1 MSYECTYCNFNAPT
15 NTRLNRHLLT
25 QKHTR
30 NVLSK
35 QIHDE
40 SQNIL
45 NEIIEDY
52 VQEKEKEEEVVE
64 LCENM
69 DCLKYPEDWDFESDT
84 PETYEEGQ
92 WVKCAIC
99 PGYFN
104 DDGLGDILFIEEAPN
119 NRGGGCDLCG
129 KTDNIVQMKGTGQYL
144 CGDACDEEEEEED
157 EESQSEILPNNT
169 IQVESVQEEEKE
181 TVKFNEKNGN
191 NIMFDKEEEREVSQ
205 SDILPNNTIQVES
218 VQEEEKETVK
228 FNEKNG
234 NNIMFDKEE
243 AKETVKFN
251 ENIEY
256 IEHTLESEFLFI
268 EEPILDIQT
277 IEMLKD
283 FNELVTTHGFLLNIL
298 SFIMSIVR
306 FFAPNQATNQ
316 AP

>member
-45 NEIIEDY
+45 NEIIEEN
-52 VQEKEKEEEVVE
+52 VQEKEEEVVE

-92 WVKCAIC
+92 WVKCTIC

-144 CGDACDEEEEEED
+144 CGDACDEEEED
-157 EESQSEILPNNT
+157 EESQSEILPNNS
-169 IQVESVQEEEKE
+169 IQVESVQEE
-181 TVKFNEKNGN
+181 
-191 NIMFDKEEEREVSQ
+191 
-205 SDILPNNTIQVES
+205 
-218 VQEEEKETVK
+218 
-228 FNEKNG
+228 
-234 NNIMFDKEE
+234 
-243 AKETVKFN
+243 KETVKFN

-283 FNELVTTHGFLLNIL
+283 FNELVTTHGFILNIV

-306 FFAPNQATNQ
+306 FIAPTNSD
-316 AP
+316 

>member
-15 NTRLNRHLLT
+15 NTRLNRHLTT

-30 NVLSK
+30 NVLLSK

-45 NEIIEDY
+45 NEIIEDN

-69 DCLKYPEDWDFESDT
+69 DCERYPPDWDFESDT

-144 CGDACDEEEEEED
+144 CGDACDEEEEEE
-157 EESQSEILPNNT
+157 
-169 IQVESVQEEEKE
+169 EEE
-181 TVKFNEKNGN
+181 
-191 NIMFDKEEEREVSQ
+191 EV
-205 SDILPNNTIQVES
+205 IES
-218 VQEEEKETVK
+218 
-228 FNEKNG
+228 
-234 NNIMFDKEE
+234 
-243 AKETVKFN
+243 
-251 ENIEY
+251 
-256 IEHTLESEFLFI
+256 
-268 EEPILDIQT
+268 
-277 IEMLKD
+277 
-283 FNELVTTHGFLLNIL
+283 
-298 SFIMSIVR
+298 
-306 FFAPNQATNQ
+306 
-316 AP
+316 

>member
-15 NTRLNRHLLT
+15 NTRLNRHLTT

-30 NVLSK
+30 NVLLSK

-45 NEIIEDY
+45 NEIIEDN

-69 DCLKYPEDWDFESDT
+69 DCERYPPDWDFESDT

-129 KTDNIVQMKGTGQYL
+129 KTDNIVQMKGSGQYL
-144 CGDACDEEEEEED
+144 CGDACDEEEEEE
-157 EESQSEILPNNT
+157 
-169 IQVESVQEEEKE
+169 
-181 TVKFNEKNGN
+181 
-191 NIMFDKEEEREVSQ
+191 VSQ
-205 SDILPNNTIQVES
+205 SDILPNDTIQIES
-218 VQEEEKETVK
+218 VQEETIIQKEQKLIFDIEEEREVTIDNILLNNSIIMNSVQEDKKEVVK
-228 FNEKNG
+228 F
-234 NNIMFDKEE
+234 D
-243 AKETVKFN
+243 

-256 IEHTLESEFLFI
+256 IENSIEENSIESEIIFI
-268 EEPILDIQT
+268 EIPILDIQT

-283 FNELVTTHGFLLNIL
+283 FNEFVTTHGFLLNIL
-298 SFIMSIVR
+298 SFIMNIVR
-306 FFAPNQATNQ
+306 FFAPNNTGVS
-316 AP
+316 PL

>member
-45 NEIIEDY
+45 NEIIEEN
-52 VQEKEKEEEVVE
+52 VQEKEEEVVE

-69 DCLKYPEDWDFESDT
+69 DCERYPPNWDFEEDT
-84 PETYEEGQ
+84 EETYQEDQ
-92 WVKCAIC
+92 WKKCC
-99 PGYFN
+99 LCDGYF
-104 DDGLGDILFIEEAPN
+104 DDNGMGDILYVQEEPN
-119 NRGGGCDLCG
+119 NKEAECSLCG
-129 KTDNIVQMKGTGQYL
+129 KSDDVVQMKGCGQYL
-144 CGDACDEEEEEED
+144 CGNACDEEEEEE
-157 EESQSEILPNNT
+157 EE
-169 IQVESVQEEEKE
+169 
-181 TVKFNEKNGN
+181 
-191 NIMFDKEEEREVSQ
+191 EVSQ

-218 VQEEEKETVK
+218 VQEEAKD
-228 FNEKNG
+228 
-234 NNIMFDKEE
+234 IMFDKEE
-243 AKETVKFN
+243 EREVSQSDILPNNSIQVESVQEEEKETVKFN

-283 FNELVTTHGFLLNIL
+283 FNELVTTHGFILNI
-298 SFIMSIVR
+298 MGYETCYIVR
-306 FFAPNQATNQ
+306 ILKNQALHLKTHVYPLAKPTHDHSWFARPIWLIWAAFITN
-316 AP
+316 

>member
-15 NTRLNRHLLT
+15 NTRLNRHLTT

-30 NVLSK
+30 NVLLSK

-191 NIMFDKEEEREVSQ
+191 NIMFDKEE
-205 SDILPNNTIQVES
+205 
-218 VQEEEKETVK
+218 
-228 FNEKNG
+228 
-234 NNIMFDKEE
+234 

-283 FNELVTTHGFLLNIL
+283 FNELVTTHGF
-298 SFIMSIVR
+298 FIKHPIIYNEYSSIFR
-306 FFAPNQATNQ
+306 TQQ
-316 AP
+316 

>member
-45 NEIIEDY
+45 NEIIEEN
-52 VQEKEKEEEVVE
+52 VQEKEEEVVE

-69 DCLKYPEDWDFESDT
+69 DCERYPPNWDFEEDT
-84 PETYEEGQ
+84 EETYQEDQ
-92 WVKCAIC
+92 WKKCC
-99 PGYFN
+99 LCDGYF
-104 DDGLGDILFIEEAPN
+104 DDNGMGDILYVQEEPN
-119 NRGGGCDLCG
+119 NKEAECSLCG
-129 KTDNIVQMKGTGQYL
+129 KSDDVVQMKGCGQYL
-144 CGDACDEEEEEED
+144 CGNACDEEEEEE
-157 EESQSEILPNNT
+157 EE
-169 IQVESVQEEEKE
+169 
-181 TVKFNEKNGN
+181 
-191 NIMFDKEEEREVSQ
+191 EVSQ

-218 VQEEEKETVK
+218 VQEEEKD
-228 FNEKNG
+228 
-234 NNIMFDKEE
+234 IMFDKEE
-243 AKETVKFN
+243 ESEVSQSDILPNNIIKLESVQEEKETVKFN

-283 FNELVTTHGFLLNIL
+283 FNELVTTHGFILNIV

-306 FFAPNQATNQ
+306 FIAPTNSD
-316 AP
+316 

>member
-45 NEIIEDY
+45 NEIIEEN
-52 VQEKEKEEEVVE
+52 VQEKEEEVVE

-69 DCLKYPEDWDFESDT
+69 DCERYPPNWDFEEDT
-84 PETYEEGQ
+84 EETYQEDQ
-92 WVKCAIC
+92 WKKCC
-99 PGYFN
+99 LCDGYF
-104 DDGLGDILFIEEAPN
+104 DDNGMGDILYVQEEPN
-119 NRGGGCDLCG
+119 NKEAECSLCG
-129 KTDNIVQMKGTGQYL
+129 KSDDVVQMKGCGQYL
-144 CGDACDEEEEEED
+144 CGNACDEEEEEE
-157 EESQSEILPNNT
+157 EE
-169 IQVESVQEEEKE
+169 
-181 TVKFNEKNGN
+181 
-191 NIMFDKEEEREVSQ
+191 EVSQ

-218 VQEEEKETVK
+218 VQEEAKD
-228 FNEKNG
+228 
-234 NNIMFDKEE
+234 IMFDKEE
-243 AKETVKFN
+243 EREVSQSDILPNNSIQVESVQEEEKETVKFN

-283 FNELVTTHGFLLNIL
+283 FNELVTTHGFILNIV

-306 FFAPNQATNQ
+306 FIAPTNSD
-316 AP
+316 

>member
-15 NTRLNRHLLT
+15 NTRLNRHLTT
-25 QKHTR
+25 QKHIR
-30 NVLSK
+30 NVLSN
-35 QIHDE
+35 QIHDK

-52 VQEKEKEEEVVE
+52 VQETEKEEEVVE

-69 DCLKYPEDWDFESDT
+69 DCERYPPDWDFEEDT
-84 PETYEEGQ
+84 EETYQEDQ
-92 WVKCAIC
+92 WKKCC
-99 PGYFN
+99 LCDGYFN
-104 DDGLGDILFIEEAPN
+104 DDGMGDILFIEEAPN

-129 KTDNIVQMKGTGQYL
+129 KTDNIVQMKGCGQYL
-144 CGDACDEEEEEED
+144 CGDACDEEEEEEEED
-157 EESQSEILPNNT
+157 E
-169 IQVESVQEEEKE
+169 
-181 TVKFNEKNGN
+181 
-191 NIMFDKEEEREVSQ
+191 MSQ

-243 AKETVKFN
+243 TKDIMFDKEEEEEVSLSDILPNNTIQIESVQEKETVKFN

-306 FFAPNQATNQ
+306 FFAPNNSD
-316 AP
+316 

>member
-15 NTRLNRHLLT
+15 NTRLNRHLST
-25 QKHTR
+25 QKHIR

-45 NEIIEDY
+45 NEIIEEI
-52 VQEKEKEEEVVE
+52 VQEKEEEVVE

-129 KTDNIVQMKGTGQYL
+129 KTDNIVQMKGSGQYL
-144 CGDACDEEEEEED
+144 CGDACDEEEEEE
-157 EESQSEILPNNT
+157 
-169 IQVESVQEEEKE
+169 
-181 TVKFNEKNGN
+181 
-191 NIMFDKEEEREVSQ
+191 VSQ
-205 SDILPNNTIQVES
+205 SDILPNDTIQIES
-218 VQEEEKETVK
+218 VQEETIIQKEQKLIFDIEEEREVTIDNILLNNSIIMNSVQEDKKEVVK
-228 FNEKNG
+228 F
-234 NNIMFDKEE
+234 D
-243 AKETVKFN
+243 

-256 IEHTLESEFLFI
+256 IENSIEENSIESEIIFI
-268 EEPILDIQT
+268 EIPILDIQT

-283 FNELVTTHGFLLNIL
+283 FNEFVTTHGFLLNIL
-298 SFIMSIVR
+298 SFIMNIVR
-306 FFAPNQATNQ
+306 FFAPNNTGVS
-316 AP
+316 PL

>member
-15 NTRLNRHLLT
+15 NTRLNRHLST
-25 QKHTR
+25 QKHIR

-45 NEIIEDY
+45 NEIIEEI
-52 VQEKEKEEEVVE
+52 VQEKEEEVVE

-129 KTDNIVQMKGTGQYL
+129 KTDNIVQMKGSGQYL
-144 CGDACDEEEEEED
+144 CGDACDEEEEEE
-157 EESQSEILPNNT
+157 
-169 IQVESVQEEEKE
+169 
-181 TVKFNEKNGN
+181 
-191 NIMFDKEEEREVSQ
+191 VSQ
-205 SDILPNNTIQVES
+205 SDILPNDTIQIES
-218 VQEEEKETVK
+218 VQEETIIQKEQKLIFDIEEEREVTIDNILLNNSIIMNSVQEDKKEVVK
-228 FNEKNG
+228 F
-234 NNIMFDKEE
+234 D
-243 AKETVKFN
+243 

-256 IEHTLESEFLFI
+256 IENSIEENSIEENSIESEIIFI
-268 EEPILDIQT
+268 EIPILDIQT

-283 FNELVTTHGFLLNIL
+283 FNEFVTTHGFLLNIL
-298 SFIMSIVR
+298 SFIMNIVR
-306 FFAPNQATNQ
+306 FFAPNNTGVS
-316 AP
+316 PL

>member
-15 NTRLNRHLLT
+15 NTRLNRHLTT
-25 QKHTR
+25 QKHIR
-30 NVLSK
+30 NVLSN
-35 QIHDE
+35 QIHDK

-45 NEIIEDY
+45 NEIIEEN
-52 VQEKEKEEEVVE
+52 VQEKEKKEEEVVE

-69 DCLKYPEDWDFESDT
+69 DCERYPPDWDFEEDT
-84 PETYEEGQ
+84 EETYQEDQ
-92 WVKCAIC
+92 WKKCC
-99 PGYFN
+99 LCDGYFN

-129 KTDNIVQMKGTGQYL
+129 KTDNIVQMKGCGQYL
-144 CGDACDEEEEEED
+144 CGDACDEEEEEE
-157 EESQSEILPNNT
+157 
-169 IQVESVQEEEKE
+169 EEEE
-181 TVKFNEKNGN
+181 DE
-191 NIMFDKEEEREVSQ
+191 MSQ

-243 AKETVKFN
+243 TKDIMFDKEEEREVSLSDILPNNTIQIESVQEEEKETVKFN

-306 FFAPNQATNQ
+306 FFAPNNSD
-316 AP
+316 

>member
-15 NTRLNRHLLT
+15 NTRLNRHLTT

-30 NVLSK
+30 NVLLSK

-45 NEIIEDY
+45 NEIIEDN

-69 DCLKYPEDWDFESDT
+69 DCERYPPDWDFESDT

-144 CGDACDEEEEEED
+144 CGDACDEEEEEE
-157 EESQSEILPNNT
+157 EEEVSLSDILPNNS

-205 SDILPNNTIQVES
+205 SDILPNNNIQVES
-218 VQEEEKETVK
+218 VQEEE
-228 FNEKNG
+228 
-234 NNIMFDKEE
+234 
-243 AKETVKFN
+243 KETVKFN

-306 FFAPNQATNQ
+306 FFAPNNSD
-316 AP
+316 

>member
-69 DCLKYPEDWDFESDT
+69 DCERYPPDWDFEEDT
-84 PETYEEGQ
+84 EETYQEDQ
-92 WVKCAIC
+92 WKKCC
-99 PGYFN
+99 LCDGYFN
-104 DDGLGDILFIEEAPN
+104 DDGMGDILYIQEEPN
-119 NRGGGCDLCG
+119 NKEAECSLCG
-129 KTDNIVQMKGTGQYL
+129 KTDNIVQMKGCGQYL
-144 CGDACDEEEEEED
+144 CGDACDEEEEEE
-157 EESQSEILPNNT
+157 EE
-169 IQVESVQEEEKE
+169 
-181 TVKFNEKNGN
+181 
-191 NIMFDKEEEREVSQ
+191 EVSQ
-205 SDILPNNTIQVES
+205 SDILPNNTIQIES
-218 VQEEEKETVK
+218 VQEEE
-228 FNEKNG
+228 
-234 NNIMFDKEE
+234 
-243 AKETVKFN
+243 KETVKFN

-306 FFAPNQATNQ
+306 FFAPNNSD
-316 AP
+316 

>member
-15 NTRLNRHLLT
+15 NTRLNRHLTT

-45 NEIIEDY
+45 NEIIEEN
-52 VQEKEKEEEVVE
+52 VQEKEEEVVE

-69 DCLKYPEDWDFESDT
+69 DCERYPPDWDFEEDT
-84 PETYEEGQ
+84 EETYQEDQ
-92 WVKCAIC
+92 WKKCC
-99 PGYFN
+99 LCDGYF
-104 DDGLGDILFIEEAPN
+104 DDNGMGDILYVQEEPN
-119 NRGGGCDLCG
+119 NKEAECSLCG
-129 KTDNIVQMKGTGQYL
+129 KSDDVVQMKGCGQYL
-144 CGDACDEEEEEED
+144 CGNACDEEEEEE
-157 EESQSEILPNNT
+157 EEEEVSQSDILPNN
-169 IQVESVQEEEKE
+169 IIKLDSVQEEEKE
-181 TVKFNEKNGN
+181 TVKFNEKNGS

-205 SDILPNNTIQVES
+205 SDILPNNIIKLDS
-218 VQEEEKETVK
+218 VQEE
-228 FNEKNG
+228 
-234 NNIMFDKEE
+234 
-243 AKETVKFN
+243 KETVKFN

-283 FNELVTTHGFLLNIL
+283 FNELVTTHGFILNIV

-306 FFAPNQATNQ
+306 FFAPNNSD
-316 AP
+316 

>member
-15 NTRLNRHLLT
+15 NTRLNRHLTT
-25 QKHTR
+25 QKHIR

-40 SQNIL
+40 SRNIL

-52 VQEKEKEEEVVE
+52 VQEKEKEKEVVE

-69 DCLKYPEDWDFESDT
+69 DCERYPPDWDFEEDT
-84 PETYEEGQ
+84 EETYQEDQ
-92 WVKCAIC
+92 WKKCC
-99 PGYFN
+99 LCDGYFN
-104 DDGLGDILFIEEAPN
+104 DDGMGDILYIQEEPN
-119 NRGGGCDLCG
+119 NKEAECSLCG
-129 KTDNIVQMKGTGQYL
+129 KTDNIVQMKGCGQYL
-144 CGDACDEEEEEED
+144 CGDACDEEEEEE
-157 EESQSEILPNNT
+157 EEEVSQSDILPNNT
-169 IQVESVQEEEKE
+169 IQIESVQEKEKE
-181 TVKFNEKNGN
+181 TVKFNENNGN
-191 NIMFDKEEEREVSQ
+191 NIMFDKVEEREVSQ
-205 SDILPNNTIQVES
+205 SDILPNNTIQIES
-218 VQEEEKETVK
+218 VQEKE
-228 FNEKNG
+228 
-234 NNIMFDKEE
+234 
-243 AKETVKFN
+243 KETVKFN

-306 FFAPNQATNQ
+306 FFAPNNSD
-316 AP
+316 

>member
-15 NTRLNRHLLT
+15 NTRLNRHLTT

-30 NVLSK
+30 NVLLSK

-45 NEIIEDY
+45 NEIIEDN

-69 DCLKYPEDWDFESDT
+69 DCERYPPDWDFESDT

-144 CGDACDEEEEEED
+144 CGDACDEEEEEE
-157 EESQSEILPNNT
+157 EEEVSLSDILPNNS

-191 NIMFDKEEEREVSQ
+191 NIMFDKVEEREVSQ

-218 VQEEEKETVK
+218 VQEEE
-228 FNEKNG
+228 
-234 NNIMFDKEE
+234 
-243 AKETVKFN
+243 KETVKFN

-306 FFAPNQATNQ
+306 FFAPNNSD
-316 AP
+316 